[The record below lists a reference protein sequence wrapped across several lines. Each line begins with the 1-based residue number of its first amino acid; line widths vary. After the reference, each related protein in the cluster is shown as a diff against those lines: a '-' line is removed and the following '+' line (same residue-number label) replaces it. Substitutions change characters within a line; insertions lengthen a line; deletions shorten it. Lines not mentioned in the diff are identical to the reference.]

1 MLCFSS
7 HPRQFILKFLI
18 KSDLEGDLFETQK
31 TLETLVVK
39 ILGQILDV
47 AYGTTE
53 GREKHYKEI
62 EATVELTPTK
72 TTITV
77 VLEIRS
83 TKTSKPSENFMDN
96 TRLVDILKVYGPT
109 QVGDKDP
116 YIYNSKNDICSSTQD
131 LNACLNE
138 FMRHVISIFKK
149 EKEEK
154 VKENK
159 PNKKESTYSAGNSF
173 GPDNQGMNT
182 MSAGYDS
189 MPPPGGAGK
198 EHVYE
203 SRAGKEHV
211 YEPRAGQKKPA
222 LYNSATADGPPS
234 TPPAAVGTFSL
245 TPADHS
251 VVEKRVREVVVDNG
265 GMGGEAQGPSPHSTT
280 RGISPVSVPG
290 RTPMRPLGPSLPAG
304 LPAGLAYNDM
314 TGDQQDLF
322 NSMTPEQ
329 QLQYNGNSGVGSTNL
344 G

>member
-138 FMRHVISIFKK
+138 LC
-149 EKEEK
+149 
-154 VKENK
+154 
-159 PNKKESTYSAGNSF
+159 
-173 GPDNQGMNT
+173 GM
-182 MSAGYDS
+182 
-189 MPPPGGAGK
+189 
-198 EHVYE
+198 
-203 SRAGKEHV
+203 
-211 YEPRAGQKKPA
+211 
-222 LYNSATADGPPS
+222 
-234 TPPAAVGTFSL
+234 
-245 TPADHS
+245 
-251 VVEKRVREVVVDNG
+251 
-265 GMGGEAQGPSPHSTT
+265 
-280 RGISPVSVPG
+280 
-290 RTPMRPLGPSLPAG
+290 
-304 LPAGLAYNDM
+304 
-314 TGDQQDLF
+314 
-322 NSMTPEQ
+322 
-329 QLQYNGNSGVGSTNL
+329 
-344 G
+344 